1 MKLALASLIVGSA
14 AAFQPHTALNAV
26 PKSSSALDMKVRFV
40 SITITISISNERK
53 QPIWL
58 LNYMY
63 RSSAVPPSSNTIRSK
78 RPSSFH
84 KGHSRGLDTKSA
96 HLVPSFCDDALGM
109 SFSAKKDSSW
119 PIGISAN

>member
-1 MKLALASLIVGSA
+1 MKLAIASLIVGSA

-40 SITITISISNERK
+40 SITISISNERK
-53 QPIWL
+53 QPIRL

-96 HLVPSFCDDALGM
+96 HLVPSFGDGALGM